1 MHAAE
6 TTPSLLALAGSIDWL
21 TTVIGIT
28 YFGAVEGNPV
38 IATLANTNLAA
49 FTILKLGTAFLVAFV
64 FYQAERKMREAQ
76 ENKNGRLKPKM
87 YLLRGVQSTALIALL
102 YAVLNNIA
110 IILS

>member
-1 MHAAE
+1 MLAAK

-49 FTILKLGTAFLVAFV
+49 FTILKLGTAFLVAFI
-64 FYQAERKMREAQ
+64 FYQAERTMRESQ
-76 ENKNGRLKPKM
+76 VGRNGNSKGRLC
-87 YLLRGVQSTALIALL
+87 LLRGVQLIALIALL

-110 IILS
+110 VILL